1 MRSKRISPPPI
12 PLRLL
17 RATWDV
23 RGKAETGGHGLD
35 LMHACM
41 RTVHMHAH
49 MRLLSRLH
57 MDRRVLIAVV
67 LYRDRIGRGPI

>member
-17 RATWDV
+17 RATWDI

-35 LMHACM
+35 LMLDARVHVRGAYARIHA
-41 RTVHMHAH
+41 RTHA
-49 MRLLSRLH
+49 RASRLPRTRTI
-57 MDRRVLIAVV
+57 DAC
-67 LYRDRIGRGPI
+67 